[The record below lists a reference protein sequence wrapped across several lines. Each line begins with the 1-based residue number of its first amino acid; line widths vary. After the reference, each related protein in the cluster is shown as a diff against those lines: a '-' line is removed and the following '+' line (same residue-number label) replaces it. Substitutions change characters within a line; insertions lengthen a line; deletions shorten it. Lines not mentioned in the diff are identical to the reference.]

1 MTFYINIFF
10 VSWGLLVYGC
20 LYVNLGFYSDR
31 RFRSLDFFL
40 VTLPDRVDIPMRYTE
55 SKIYSIRE

>member
-10 VSWGLLVYGC
+10 VSGRLLVYGC
-20 LYVNLGFYSDR
+20 LYINLSFYSDR

-40 VTLPDRVDIPMRYTE
+40 VTLPDRDIPMCYTE